1 MLSKRLNAITPS
13 YTIGISSKVNEMR
26 SKGINIINL
35 SIGEPDFNV
44 PNSAKTYGINSL
56 NEDCTKYD
64 LVPGLTVLRE
74 EICKKLFQENNCTY
88 SIDEIVLSSGAK
100 HSITNTLLAITNPGD
115 EVLLPKPYW
124 VSYPEMI
131 NLVNA
136 TPIFIDTKKENSFKL
151 TGEELKN
158 HISDKTKLIII
169 NNPSNP
175 TGTIYSKQELNE
187 IVNICIENNIYILAD
202 EIYEKVCFNDNF
214 TSIASLSEE
223 AKNITITVNGFS
235 KSAAMTGL
243 RLGYSASNKTI
254 AKAIST
260 IQGHLVS
267 HPSLTTQ
274 YIGYGALKDCSNEIS
289 HMVSVYKSRRDLVT
303 SKLDS
308 IPHVGYVYPEG
319 AFYAFIDLSELNS
332 LFDYTDSFSIEFCDK
347 LLSKY
352 QVAAVPGIAFGMD
365 DYIRISYACSEY
377 SFLEG
382 LDRIHKLVLDIVS
395 EKQISALSKNI

>member
-1 MLSKRLNAITPS
+1 MLSKRLDAITPS

-26 SKGINIINL
+26 SKGIDIINL

-44 PNSAKTYGINSL
+44 PDNAKVYGINSL
-56 NEDCTKYD
+56 KEDCTKYD
-64 LVPGLTVLRE
+64 LVPGLKVLRE
-74 EICKKLFQENNCTY
+74 EICKKLLEENNCTY

-100 HSITNTLLAITNPGD
+100 HSITNALLSITNPGD

-151 TGEELKN
+151 TGEELRQ

-175 TGTIYSKQELNE
+175 TGAIYSREELID

-202 EIYEKVCFNDNF
+202 EIYEKVCFSDKF
-214 TSIASLSEE
+214 VSIASLSEE
-223 AKNITITVNGFS
+223 AKNITITINGFS

-274 YIGYGALKDCSNEIS
+274 YIGYGALKDCGSDID

-308 IPHVGYVYPEG
+308 IPHVGYVYPDG
-319 AFYAFIDLSELNS
+319 AFYAFIDLSKLNN
-332 LFDYTDSFSIEFCDK
+332 LLDYNNSFSIEFCDK

-365 DYIRISYACSEY
+365 DYIRISYACSEEY
-377 SFLEG
+377 FLEG
-382 LDRIHKLVLDIVS
+382 LDRIHKLILDIVS
-395 EKQISALSKNI
+395 EKEICQLSNNI